1 MTERMIIRQRT
12 RILTPREYILLRRE
26 LNPVYQV
33 ICDCL
38 LHTGMRVE
46 ELWEFL
52 QHPHWY
58 HASARVIDLPIGSI
72 KKVKTL
78 HKERSVKLAK
88 DGCNAVEV
96 LISIKPKKISR
107 QSMHE
112 VLINAST
119 RAGIGTKGITSKMF
133 RKTNLSWLVA
143 IHPDKALY
151 VASHAGHTIDILQE
165 HYLGIAFTP
174 EDKADMRN
182 FFKGW
187 DE

>member
-1 MTERMIIRQRT
+1 LTQRIIMRQRT

-46 ELWEFL
+46 ELWEFV
-52 QHPHWY
+52 QNPHWY
-58 HASARVIDLPIGSI
+58 HASARVIDMPIGSI
-72 KKVKTL
+72 KKEKCL
-78 HKERSVKLAK
+78 HKERSVKLSI

-112 VLINAST
+112 VLQAAAT
-119 RAGIGTKGITSKMF
+119 RAGIGVKGITSKMF
-133 RKTNLSWLVA
+133 RKTSLSWLVA
-143 IHPDKALY
+143 VFPEKAMY
-151 VASHAGHTIDILQE
+151 VASHAGHTVDILQE
-165 HYLGIAFTP
+165 HYLGIAFTR
-174 EDKADMRN
+174 EDVAYMRN
-182 FFKGW
+182 FFRGW
-187 DE
+187 D